1 MKKILVTGG
10 TTFVSKYVAEYFVNV
25 GYEVFVLNRNSKPQ
39 VQGVK
44 LIEADRHNLGGV
56 LKDTFFDVVADITAY
71 NDNDIIDFVKE
82 LGSFDQYI
90 MISSSAVYPEYG
102 VQPFL
107 EESEKSENKFW
118 GAYGTN
124 KIAAEKAL
132 LERVKDAYILR
143 PPYLYG
149 PMNNV
154 YREALVFDCALA
166 DRKFYLPQDGGMKLQ
181 FFHVK
186 DLCRLMEVII
196 KEKPEEHILNVGNVE
211 AVSIKEWVTKCYESI
226 GKIPNFVNVYEEI
239 EQRNYFSFYNYEY
252 YLDVSRQN
260 KIYPETISLEDGLRD
275 SVKWYLEH
283 RTEVNKKPY
292 FEYINKNLVK
302 DQFEKSLL

>member
-1 MKKILVTGG
+1 MIPEIT
-10 TTFVSKYVAEYFVNV
+10 
-25 GYEVFVLNRNSKPQ
+25 
-39 VQGVK
+39 
-44 LIEADRHNLGGV
+44 D
-56 LKDTFFDVVADITAY
+56 FFDVVADITAY
-71 NDNDIIDFVKE
+71 NDKNIIDFVKE

-118 GAYGTN
+118 GAYGTD
-124 KIAAEKAL
+124 KIAAERAL

-143 PPYLYG
+143 PPYLYE

-154 YREALVFDCALA
+154 YREAFVFDCALA
-166 DRKFYLPQDGGMKLQ
+166 DRKFYLPQDGSMKLQ

-211 AVSIKEWVTKCYESI
+211 TVSIKDWVTKCYESL
-226 GKIPNFVNVYEEI
+226 GKIPEFVNVYEEV

-252 YLDVSRQN
+252 YLDVSRQGE
-260 KIYPETISLEDGLRD
+260 IFSETTTLEDGLKD
-275 SVKWYLEH
+275 AAEWYLEH
-283 RTEVNKKPY
+283 NTEVNKKPY
-292 FEYINKNLVK
+292 FEFIDENLV
-302 DQFEKSLL
+302 ES